1 MLLICCGIAFGIGVI
16 GFGLAPNYLAALLI
30 IVILGFATNGFMVL
44 TSSRS
49 MVISDD
55 SYHGRVQSLMQL
67 AWAGFGIAA
76 APLGAAAEII
86 GLRLTIVI
94 MGLATVVVV
103 GLYALSLLSSVV
115 RTTE

>member
-1 MLLICCGIAFGIGVI
+1 
-16 GFGLAPNYLAALLI
+16 
-30 IVILGFATNGFMVL
+30 
-44 TSSRS
+44 
-49 MVISDD
+49 VISEP

-94 MGLATVVVV
+94 MGVATVVVV
-103 GLYALSLLSSVV
+103 GLYGVSLLSTAAQ
-115 RTTE
+115 TTE

>member
-1 MLLICCGIAFGIGVI
+1 MLLVYCGIAFGIGVI
-16 GFGLAPNYLAALLI
+16 AFGLAPNYLAALLI
-30 IVILGFATNGFMVL
+30 IVVLGFATNGFMVL

-94 MGLATVVVV
+94 MGVVTVVVV
-103 GLYALSLLSSVV
+103 GLYGISRPSTAVQTS
-115 RTTE
+115 E